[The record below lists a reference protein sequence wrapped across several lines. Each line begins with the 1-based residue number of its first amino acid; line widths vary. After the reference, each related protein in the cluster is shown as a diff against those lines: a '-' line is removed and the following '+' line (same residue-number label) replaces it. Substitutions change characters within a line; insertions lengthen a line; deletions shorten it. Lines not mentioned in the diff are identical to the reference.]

1 MPDINDCIKKCE
13 PLAAFAEI
21 AKIPRGSGNTDAIA
35 DYLVDFADKRGLW
48 HYRDKANNVVIK
60 KPATAGLE
68 SRPTV
73 IIQGHTDMVLAKDS
87 SCTRDL
93 LNEGVILAVD
103 GDFLHAVGTTL
114 GADDG
119 IAVAYALAL
128 LDSEDIPHP
137 AIEAVFTSDEEIG
150 LLGADALDCSC
161 LDGRIMINIDSDVE
175 GVFTAGCAGG
185 RRVDIKISLTREP
198 VSQDKYTIIL
208 DGLAG
213 GHSGIEIDKGRTNA
227 AKRIADY
234 LSDIDGIRLVS
245 LSSGIADNAI
255 PAMAEAEFVCDA
267 SVDDISAVIDRIKGE
282 IAEGAER
289 ETVTLIKSGKA
300 DSAITAC
307 DTKKLISLI
316 KALPTG
322 IINMSEDIEG
332 QVETS
337 LNLGILKLDDDGASL
352 SFSLRSSKNDKKQA
366 LAEKI
371 EEIATSFG
379 ALVSSHGDYPGWAYR
394 ADSALRDTMCTVYKE
409 MYGKD
414 AEVIT
419 IHAGLE
425 CGIFSDKISGLDC
438 ISMGPDAYDI
448 HTPDERLSLSSAE
461 RVWEYLKEVLK
472 NI

>member
-1 MPDINDCIKKCE
+1 MPSINECIKECK
-13 PLAAFAEI
+13 PLEFFAEI
-21 AKIPRGSGNTDAIA
+21 SKIPRGSGYTGAIA
-35 DYLVDFADKRGLW
+35 DYLVDFAEKRGLW
-48 HYRDKANNVVIK
+48 HYRDKANNVIIK

-73 IIQGHTDMVLAKDS
+73 IIQGHTDMVLAKVS

-93 LNEGVILAVD
+93 LKEGIVLDID

-119 IAVAYALAL
+119 IAVAYALSL
-128 LDSEDIPHP
+128 LDSDDIPHP

-150 LLGADALDCSC
+150 LLGADALDCSY
-161 LDGRIMINIDSDVE
+161 LEGKIMINIDSDVE

-185 RRVDIKISLTREP
+185 RRVDIQLSLNREP
-198 VSQDKYTIIL
+198 VSQDKYTLIL

-227 AKRIADY
+227 AKKIADY

-255 PAMAEAEFVCDA
+255 PAAAVAEFICDA
-267 SVDDISAVIDRIKGE
+267 SVDDISAVLDKIKGE
-282 IAEGAER
+282 IPEGAER

-300 DSAITAC
+300 DNAISAC

-322 IINMSEDIEG
+322 IINMSADIEG

-337 LNLGILKLDDDGASL
+337 LNLGILKLDDCKASL
-352 SFSLRSSKNDKKQA
+352 SFSLRSSKNDKKQS

-379 ALVSSHGDYPGWAYR
+379 ALVSSHGDYPGWEYK
-394 ADSALRDTMCTVYKE
+394 ADSALRDTMCKVYKD
-409 MYGKD
+409 MYEKD

-448 HTPDERLSLSSAE
+448 HTPDERLSISSAK